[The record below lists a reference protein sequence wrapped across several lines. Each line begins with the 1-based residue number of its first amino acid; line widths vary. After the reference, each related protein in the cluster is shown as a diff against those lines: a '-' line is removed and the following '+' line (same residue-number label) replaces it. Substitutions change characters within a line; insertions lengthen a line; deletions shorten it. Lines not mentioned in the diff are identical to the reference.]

1 MGELMRMPGSAV
13 AAKPLSSPPDGGV
26 TFPFGADPAPKERGC
41 HPAREA
47 VAAATEEVV
56 SLRSEVAD
64 LRALILAQNSLLEQL
79 VRAQAQIRVSRSQER
94 ALRAAI
100 RERAAGIA
108 ETERLPSRPIS
119 SAILKTVREISGVR
133 ALGDVPAEKYDKILD
148 LIRGWHMAGALRR
161 IRKQLAAS

>member
-1 MGELMRMPGSAV
+1 MGELMRMPATPAIQQDSHDLAT
-13 AAKPLSSPPDGGV
+13 LS
-26 TFPFGADPAPKERGC
+26 C
-41 HPAREA
+41 
-47 VAAATEEVV
+47 EVN
-56 SLRSEVAD
+56 D

-100 RERAAGIA
+100 RERAAEIA
-108 ETERLPSRPIS
+108 EAERLPSRAIS
-119 SAILKTVREISGVR
+119 AAILKTVREISGVR

>member
-1 MGELMRMPGSAV
+1 MGELMRLPATP
-13 AAKPLSSPPDGGV
+13 AIQQDAHDLAQLS
-26 TFPFGADPAPKERGC
+26 C
-41 HPAREA
+41 
-47 VAAATEEVV
+47 EV
-56 SLRSEVAD
+56 SD

-94 ALRAAI
+94 ALRSAI
-100 RERAAGIA
+100 RERAAEIA
-108 ETERLPSRPIS
+108 DAERLPSRPIS